1 MDENKVLQMLKE
13 SAEEVTVPENLEA
26 DRIEERLRNR
36 KKEQKMFRFRKL
48 GHYAALAAVCMLV
61 ISGVWT
67 LGRMGIGTKDMK
79 KAEDAKQTSDGAS
92 GGMQEE
98 KSEDTAE
105 STAVLEGK
113 GAYAVS
119 NGLNPYRQAKD
130 YGAVYDAVQ
139 REYDA
144 WAEHDGTDKGME
156 RIEDTAKGEPLEST
170 GSEGGYT
177 ETNVQTEGVAE
188 GDFVKT
194 DGKYLY
200 VVSGGEVQIV
210 DIRSGKP
217 NLVGKLKPRG
227 LQKGGSRE
235 IKGIYEIYVEN
246 DLLQIVCSN
255 QEVELVCDDTL
266 GGYEVEQKHKV
277 YLYTYD
283 ISDRTKPEL
292 LGVVEQDGY
301 YQSSRKRE
309 GYVYLFTSQ
318 RISAPSKRDQA
329 IQEDG
334 VGEWLPWVNRKVFEA
349 EDIWIAE
356 GGGTDAY
363 LVSSVM
369 DDNPGVIQ
377 DSKML
382 IAGNVTEYVSEH
394 SIYLYEEKY
403 DDEIVTSIAK
413 FDYDCGKITAGGG
426 AIVDGSIRDTFAV
439 NEKDGYL
446 RVLTTVYEEQWE
458 NQVYVLDETMD
469 ICGKVEGLAP
479 GEEIYAARFLGDYG
493 YFVTYRNTDP
503 LFSVDFSDPE
513 EPKIV
518 GELKITGF
526 SDYLHFWSE
535 NQLLGIGYETDEVT
549 GQQMGVKLSMFDIT
563 DPGNVL
569 EENKAVLSK
578 VYDTPATYEYKTVL
592 VDQQENMIGFLA
604 KGSGA
609 EGRSYLIYAY
619 SEEQGFQRIFRADA
633 DEFSMR
639 DEAIRGIYA
648 GDIFYLVSDRKVAA
662 YDRKNAYEEVGRID
676 FD

>member
-79 KAEDAKQTSDGAS
+79 KAEDAKQTLDGAS

-217 NLVGKLKPRG
+217 NLVEKLKPRG

-334 VGEWLPWVNRKVFEA
+334 VGEWIPWVNRKVFEA

-493 YFVTYRNTDP
+493 YFVTYRNMDP

-609 EGRSYLIYAY
+609 EGCSYLIYAY